1 MEAFLATYGGYI
13 LAGIISLVVI
23 IACCVINNKLLKK

>member
-1 MEAFLATYGGYI
+1 MDALFDTYGGYI
-13 LAGIISLVVI
+13 VAGIISLVVI